1 VYSTI
6 IIGGVNMTISDKN
19 TRMLVIIPKEL
30 KKQLEKK
37 AKESNRSVSNYVV
50 TLIQKDVSK

>member
-1 VYSTI
+1 
-6 IIGGVNMTISDKN
+6 MTISDKN

-37 AKESNRSVSNYVV
+37 AKENNRSVSNYVV

>member
-1 VYSTI
+1 
-6 IIGGVNMTISDKN
+6 MTISDKN

-37 AKESNRSVSNYVV
+37 AKEINRSVSNYVV

>member
-1 VYSTI
+1 
-6 IIGGVNMTISDKN
+6 MTISDKN

-30 KKQLEKK
+30 KKQLGKK
-37 AKESNRSVSNYVV
+37 AKENNRSVSNYVV